1 MKKHKVRMKTV
12 RSMREL
18 RLLRQKLEY
27 QEKLY
32 EKEITECTADI
43 IDNLT
48 DKLRDLAFSFGT
60 HLVLQFLHRRRK
72 HKAAES

>member
-27 QEKLY
+27 QEQLY
-32 EKEITECTADI
+32 EKEITESTADI
-43 IDNLT
+43 IDNLA
-48 DKLRDLAFSFGT
+48 DKLRDMAFSFGT
-60 HLVLQFLHRRRK
+60 HLVFQFIQRR
-72 HKAAES
+72 HKKASDN